1 ITDTYIMKKAIH
13 IAAVLIAFVS
23 LTAMTVAI
31 GEFKFENETHDFGT
45 ITQNKSVTHE
55 FKFTNVGDAPIILTS
70 VNPSC
75 GCSVADFSKTPVKPG
90 DTGSIKVSFNAAA
103 KGPFTKSFTVRSNT
117 KTPVKTLT
125 IKGV

>member
-1 ITDTYIMKKAIH
+1 MKKAIH
-13 IAAVLIAFVS
+13 IAAVLIASVS

-45 ITQNKSVTHE
+45 IPQNKSVTHE

-125 IKGV
+125 IKGVVE

>member
-1 ITDTYIMKKAIH
+1 MKKFLN

-23 LTAMTVAI
+23 LTAMAVAI

-45 ITQNKSVTHE
+45 IPQNKAATHE
-55 FKFTNVGDAPIILTS
+55 FKFTNAGDAPIILAS
-70 VNPSC
+70 VAPSC

-125 IKGV
+125 IKGVVE